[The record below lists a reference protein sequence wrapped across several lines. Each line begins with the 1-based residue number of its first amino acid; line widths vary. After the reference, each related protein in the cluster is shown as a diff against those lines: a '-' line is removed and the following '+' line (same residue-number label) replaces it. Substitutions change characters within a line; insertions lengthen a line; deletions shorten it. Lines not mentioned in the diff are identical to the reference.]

1 MRSIERLA
9 HVVNH
14 ILDIDRRYY
23 LLERSFNCSIIEKK
37 MNLRKK
43 KQENEFSVT
52 FEYKKNFVT
61 FVMIVDFKDECLI
74 TETVKKKKKEK
85 NMH

>member
-1 MRSIERLA
+1 
-9 HVVNH
+9 
-14 ILDIDRRYY
+14 
-23 LLERSFNCSIIEKK
+23 

-52 FEYKKNFVT
+52 FEYKRNFVT